1 MDLPFLD
8 TNIVIRYLTQDDPD
22 QSARAKALLDQV
34 EAGELQVT
42 TSETVLGELVFVLSS
57 KRLYNLPREEIR
69 AYLGAFLG
77 LKGLRLPNKRMYLRA
92 LELYATIS
100 RLDFA
105 GALHVAEMER
115 RKLTTIISFDEDF
128 DGIEGI
134 TRREP

>member
-8 TNIVIRYLTQDDPD
+8 TNVVIRYLTQDDPD
-22 QSARAKALLDQV
+22 QSKRAKAILDQV
-34 EAGELQVT
+34 QAGKLQVT

-57 KRLYNLPREEIR
+57 KRLYQLPREEIR
-69 AYLGAFLG
+69 MYLSAIIGM
-77 LKGLRLPNKRMYLRA
+77 KGLRLANKRMYLRA
-92 LELYATIS
+92 LELYATLP

-105 GALHVAEMER
+105 DALSVAEMER
-115 RKLTTIISFDEDF
+115 RKLTTIISFDENF

>member
-34 EAGELQVT
+34 EAGEIQVT

-92 LELYATIS
+92 LELYATIP

-105 GALHVAEMER
+105 GALHVAEMEQ

-128 DGIEGI
+128 DGIEVSSDN
-134 TRREP
+134 

>member
-8 TNIVIRYLTQDDPD
+8 TNVVIRYLTQDDPD
-22 QSARAKALLDQV
+22 QSKRAKAILDQV
-34 EAGELQVT
+34 QAGKLQVT

-57 KRLYNLPREEIR
+57 KRLYQLPREEIR
-69 AYLGAFLG
+69 LYLSAIIGM
-77 LKGLRLPNKRMYLRA
+77 KGLRLANKRMYLRA
-92 LELYATIS
+92 LELYATLP

-105 GALHVAEMER
+105 DALSVAEMER

>member
-8 TNIVIRYLTQDDPD
+8 TNVVIRYLTQDDPD
-22 QSARAKALLDQV
+22 QSKRAKAILDQV
-34 EAGELQVT
+34 QAGKLQVT

-57 KRLYNLPREEIR
+57 KRLYQLPREEIR
-69 AYLGAFLG
+69 MYLSAIIGM
-77 LKGLRLPNKRMYLRA
+77 KGLRLANKRMYLRA
-92 LELYATIS
+92 LELYAS
-100 RLDFA
+100 LPRLDFA
-105 GALHVAEMER
+105 DALSVAEMER

>member
-8 TNIVIRYLTQDDPD
+8 TNVVIRYLTQDDPD
-22 QSARAKALLDQV
+22 QSKRAKAILDQV
-34 EAGELQVT
+34 QAGKLQVT

-57 KRLYNLPREEIR
+57 KRLYQLPREEIR
-69 AYLGAFLG
+69 MYLSAIIGM
-77 LKGLRLPNKRMYLRA
+77 KGLRLANKRMYLRA
-92 LELYATIS
+92 LELYATLP

-105 GALHVAEMER
+105 DALSVAEMER